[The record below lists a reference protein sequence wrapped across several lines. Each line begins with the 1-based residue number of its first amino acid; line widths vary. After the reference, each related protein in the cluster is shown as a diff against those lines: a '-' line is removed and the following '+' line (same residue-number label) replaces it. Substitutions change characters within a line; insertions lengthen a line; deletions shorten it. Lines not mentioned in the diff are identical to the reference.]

1 MHWGFKM
8 WDSVEAMVKAGHPQ
22 EACPHPSVC
31 NLCWCFDLMSH
42 WIFRQKLPGMAFL
55 YFPHVLCFIS
65 TLHVISSPQLCSA
78 PSLCIHPLLLT
89 FMLSAF
95 FSSCIFS
102 LDLFDS
108 SLFFP
113 LTFTQSSNP
122 HYSFGFFPLPTFH
135 PLFSVAPY
143 LAQPQPRYC
152 ECSKFPLCLPASVPL
167 LLPRGSISIL
177 GLILQKLL
185 FVGNWVI
192 EDGQITLTME
202 VQYLKYGKLKCVLLN
217 GACSS

>member
-1 MHWGFKM
+1 MLVFWPNESLNIQAETSWNGISLF
-8 WDSVEAMVKAGHPQ
+8 
-22 EACPHPSVC
+22 PSCTLFYFYTSCYFQSLALLWSFPFHSSTVVD
-31 NLCWCFDLMSH
+31 LYAFCF
-42 WIFRQKLPGMAFL
+42 
-55 YFPHVLCFIS
+55 
-65 TLHVISSPQLCSA
+65 
-78 PSLCIHPLLLT
+78 
-89 FMLSAF
+89 F
-95 FSSCIFS
+95 FFFIFS

-122 HYSFGFFPLPTFH
+122 HYSFGFFPLPTSH

-167 LLPRGSISIL
+167 LLPRGSISVL

-202 VQYLKYGKLKCVLLN
+202 VQSLKYCKLKCVLLN